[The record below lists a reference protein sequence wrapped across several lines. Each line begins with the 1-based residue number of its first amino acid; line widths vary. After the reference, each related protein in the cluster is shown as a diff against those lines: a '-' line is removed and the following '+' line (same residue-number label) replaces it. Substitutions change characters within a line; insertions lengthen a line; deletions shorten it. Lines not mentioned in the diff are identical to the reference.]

1 MLIRFIAILCLSLA
15 AITADGSALSAQD
28 QAGNNSSETKGQSPQ
43 MESDISA
50 LPVSDKEMQLA
61 FFAGLSFVFVL
72 MVAVL
77 FRKYK
82 GRRRA
87 SKDHMGDSVDSLK
100 PAIFTPTFFSS
111 ESSPAILVAEP
122 NNDLRLF
129 ITNTL
134 RLNYRV
140 ISVTDGLEAFAKA
153 VEVVPDLII
162 TDRMIPGMDGTVLCR
177 KIKTTDVTSHIPVII
192 LTSRER
198 DLMTTEWHEF
208 ADDIMHSTFDAR
220 ELLMRVHNLIAERK
234 RRQDEYRRH
243 LRSGAPSGLPEN
255 QFINRILDVLE
266 SEHGDPAFGVEQLT
280 EKVSMSRLQLY
291 RKLKALTTHAPGE
304 FIRQYRLEQAKQLLL
319 KDGSRVTDVA
329 TRTGFSNLSSF
340 TKAFKDYTGKS
351 PVDFAETNTTSD
363 EYLVE
368 D

>member
-1 MLIRFIAILCLSLA
+1 MLVRFIAILCLSLA
-15 AITADGSALSAQD
+15 AITADGSILTSQD
-28 QAGNNSSETKGQSPQ
+28 QERNNSAESQDQSPQ
-43 MESDISA
+43 LEGDIRA
-50 LPVSDKEMQLA
+50 IPVSDKEMQLA
-61 FFAGLSFVFVL
+61 FFAGLSVVFVV
-72 MVAVL
+72 MVAIL

-82 GRRRA
+82 GRRHA
-87 SKDHMGDSVDSLK
+87 GKDHLTESSYNFDN
-100 PAIFTPTFFSS
+100 ATFTPTFFSS

-122 NNDLRLF
+122 DNDLRLF

-140 ISVTDGLEAFAKA
+140 ISVDDGAEAFDKA

-177 KIKTTDVTSHIPVII
+177 KLKGTDATSHIPVIM
-192 LTSRER
+192 LTARER
-198 DLMTTEWHEF
+198 DLMTTDWHEF

-220 ELLMRVHNLIAERK
+220 ELLMRVHNLIAARK
-234 RRQDEYRRH
+234 QRQDEYRRH
-243 LRSGAPSGLPEN
+243 LRGGTQSELPDN
-255 QFINRILDVLE
+255 QFLNRILSVLE
-266 SEHGDPAFGVEQLT
+266 SQYGDPAFGVEQLT

-304 FIRQYRLEQAKQLLL
+304 LIRQYRLEQAKQFLLR
-319 KDGSRVTDVA
+319 DGSSVTDVA
-329 TRTGFSNLSSF
+329 ARTGFSNLSSF
-340 TKAFKDYTGKS
+340 TKAFKEYTGKS